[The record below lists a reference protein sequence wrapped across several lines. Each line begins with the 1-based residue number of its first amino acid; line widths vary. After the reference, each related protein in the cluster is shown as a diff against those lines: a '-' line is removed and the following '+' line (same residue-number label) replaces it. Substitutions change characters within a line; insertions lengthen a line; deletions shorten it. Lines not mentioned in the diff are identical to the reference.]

1 MVIAGLISAFVG
13 IYMIIR
19 PVPNVFIGGIGRSGG
34 TRVMSVI
41 TGNDAAIIGLLILF
55 MGGFLL
61 VVAYKIKNP

>member
-1 MVIAGLISAFVG
+1 
-13 IYMIIR
+13 
-19 PVPNVFIGGIGRSGG
+19 
-34 TRVMSVI
+34 MSVI